1 MNKKSIKIYKFNIER
16 AIVLIIALCMIFL
29 INFANT
35 KLNEIA
41 ISEREAL
48 LMKHD
53 PINPIHNELAQK
65 IREFRPDV
73 CKMIEVYSDEFD
85 QLFSVQ
91 FKENTLTINNN
102 LSDYAELVELFKTN
116 KEGHTNIEIDDNE
129 EDIYFQWV
137 DTSEG
142 KHYLIIIYMSK
153 PIVENLWVFEF
164 VCYLILVLVF
174 VLIIRLHMIQ
184 QQDKIRYYQTISNE
198 TRRKLMH

>member
-1 MNKKSIKIYKFNIER
+1 MNKKLMKTYKFNIER
-16 AIVLIIALCMIFL
+16 AIVFSIALCMIFL

-35 KLNEIA
+35 KLNEIV

-48 LMKHD
+48 LMKHN

-73 CKMIEVYSDEFD
+73 CKMIEVYSDEFN

-91 FKENTLTINNN
+91 FKENSPTINNN
-102 LSDYAELVELFKTN
+102 LSDYAELVELFETN
-116 KEGHTNIEIDDNE
+116 EEGHTNIKIGDDE
-129 EDIYFQWV
+129 EDIYFQWTT
-137 DTSEG
+137 TSEG
-142 KHYLIIIYMSK
+142 KRYLIIIYMSK

-164 VCYLILVLVF
+164 VCYLILILIF
-174 VLIIRLHMIQ
+174 ILIIRLHIIQ
-184 QQDKIRYYQTISNE
+184 QQDKIRYYQKISNE